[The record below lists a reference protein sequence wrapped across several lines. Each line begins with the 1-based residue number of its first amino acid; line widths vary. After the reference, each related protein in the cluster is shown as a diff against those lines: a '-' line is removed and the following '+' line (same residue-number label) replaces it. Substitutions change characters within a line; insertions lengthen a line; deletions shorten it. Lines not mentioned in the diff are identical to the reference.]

1 MICMN
6 LFSSERSSPPP
17 SGCACQPLRLWH
29 GFAAG
34 AILLAPLFLASG
46 RLTAGTVIS
55 LQNDSCAVAVDP
67 ATMAV
72 ELRSGAL
79 PAILVSA
86 AQTNL
91 GNVAGLESSAAKAQW
106 SLPERKVSSRSE

>member
-6 LFSSERSSPPP
+6 LLSSERSSPPP
-17 SGCACQPLRLWH
+17 SGCVRRLLLQWR

-34 AILLAPLFLASG
+34 AILLVPLFLASG
-46 RLTAGTVIS
+46 RLMAGGVIS
-55 LQNDSCAVAVDP
+55 LRNDSCAVAVDP
-67 ATMAV
+67 ATLAV
-72 ELRSGAL
+72 ELRSGPL